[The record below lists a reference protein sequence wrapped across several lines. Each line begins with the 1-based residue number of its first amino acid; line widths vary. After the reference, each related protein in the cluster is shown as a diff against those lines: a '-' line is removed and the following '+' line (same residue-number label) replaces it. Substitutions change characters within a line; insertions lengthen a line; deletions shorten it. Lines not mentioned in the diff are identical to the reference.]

1 MLTIGNEEFRNLEE
15 QVEKNKSDI
24 LYMLEEEGVLN
35 QFGIK
40 VVGQATTSD
49 ELPIPS
55 SYTGDFGDAYAIG
68 ATSPYTLYIYTRANG
83 THPNNYWFNIGQFP
97 LQGPKGADGATGARG
112 PEGPEGKQGPQG
124 PQGKQGPQGIQGP
137 TGPQGPQGVQGN
149 PGPKGDPGRSFQ
161 VVGILDSASALPT
174 PTEETRN
181 QAYLVPDATEPGTYD
196 LYVITGTT
204 SLVWENAGHIETVQG
219 PAGPAGAQG
228 PQGAQGPAGPAGPQ
242 GPAGTTDYAQLLN
255 IPIIPQDLSVESFV
269 PTAGVTYYNTA
280 AEQFNSTYGF
290 VEPGLLY
297 TAGTDPFSSIVS
309 YEPLANK
316 LRADTRTRL
325 VASQWKTI
333 SFQGKLFELNK
344 DEVNHQIYP
353 AEEFVYSM
361 GGCFQPL
368 LDQAKFPISKF
379 KCENNAPSTDIMGA
393 DEKGTYRELHFNIT
407 QDSAIVR
414 VEKIRIYRDST
425 YIARE
430 GTIAN
435 VQEPS
440 IYFDPEG
447 TVYRYRM
454 TLNAKQ
460 YIYTDYFVIRAVSLN
475 DAYEVGI
482 YPYADGNSWGEH
494 PTSYDV
500 DFYSFTLPTADIY
513 IERKVGDSSKY
524 STATVYRNDR
534 KIPVKSQ
541 PEKLLPEPALDVTNW
556 NSLKLSVGTPT
567 VTYDTTDGITV
578 HSNSSVEL
586 KTPTGTSKSLNSE
599 FKVPIVAGDGITIA
613 PNAAGDKVEISSASS
628 VSLPIDV
635 PYDESQ
641 DIVVLDQDN
650 EPFAGRAPVLTV
662 TSQWRRINVGQRYS
676 LIHGSSYYVINSYEP
691 AYANRNYLSS
701 AQPFQFISANFS
713 GGGYDFKISR
723 CPLLRCDD
731 KTRLYCFKYTH
742 FDSNGSPID
751 VYFQTDDHGVPQNNA
766 TIVPYSN
773 PTPVSTSFTLKDF
786 QVYTCNDRA
795 Q

>member
-15 QVEKNKSDI
+15 QVEKNKNDI
-24 LYMLEEEGVLN
+24 LYMLEEEGALN

-40 VVGQATTSD
+40 VVGQVTTSD

-97 LQGPKGADGATGARG
+97 MPGPAGSNGATGPRG
-112 PEGPEGKQGPQG
+112 PEGP
-124 PQGKQGPQGIQGP
+124 QGPQGIQGP
-137 TGPQGPQGVQGN
+137 QGKQGAQGIQGPVGPRGPQGVQGD

-181 QAYLVPDATEPGTYD
+181 QAYLVPDTTEPGTYD
-196 LYVITGTT
+196 LYVITGTDN
-204 SLVWENAGHIETVQG
+204 LVWENAGHIETVQG

-228 PQGAQGPAGPAGPQ
+228 PQGPQGPAGPAGAT

-280 AEQFNSTYGF
+280 EEQFNSTYGF

-297 TAGTDPFSSIVS
+297 TAGTDPFSSVVS

-316 LRADTRTRL
+316 LRADTRIIMVPSRW
-325 VASQWKTI
+325 QTI
-333 SFQGKLFELNK
+333 SYQGKLFELNK

-379 KCENNAPSTDIMGA
+379 KCQGNAPSTDIMGA

-407 QDSAIVR
+407 EDSTIVR

-430 GTIAN
+430 GNIAD
-435 VQEPS
+435 VMEPS

-475 DAYEVGI
+475 DAYEAGI
-482 YPYADGNSWGEH
+482 YPYADGDSWGEH

-500 DFYSFTLPTADIY
+500 DFYSFTLPTEDIY

-524 STATVYRNDR
+524 SNTTVYRNDR

-578 HSNSSVEL
+578 YSNSSVEL

-613 PNAAGDKVEISSASS
+613 PNAAGDKVEVKS
-628 VSLPIDV
+628 V
-635 PYDESQ
+635 
-641 DIVVLDQDN
+641 
-650 EPFAGRAPVLTV
+650 APLTV
-662 TSQWRRINVGQRYS
+662 ELPLEG
-676 LIHGSSYYVINSYEP
+676 E
-691 AYANRNYLSS
+691 
-701 AQPFQFISANFS
+701 
-713 GGGYDFKISR
+713 SR
-723 CPLLRCDD
+723 SVVASNDSP
-731 KTRLYCFKYTH
+731 KTRLIDISKVGGNYRFA
-742 FDSNGSPID
+742 FNLPIYAAGGLLIKNSYSTQTVINEINVVTALPSTPND
-751 VYFQTDDHGVPQNNA
+751 NTIYFVTEA
-766 TIVPYSN
+766 
-773 PTPVSTSFTLKDF
+773 
-786 QVYTCNDRA
+786 
-795 Q
+795 

>member
-24 LYMLEEEGVLN
+24 LYMLEEEGALN

-40 VVGQATTSD
+40 VVGQVTTSD

-97 LQGPKGADGATGARG
+97 MPGPAGSNGATGPRG
-112 PEGPEGKQGPQG
+112 PEGP
-124 PQGKQGPQGIQGP
+124 QGPQGIQGP
-137 TGPQGPQGVQGN
+137 QGKQGAQGIQGPVGPRGPQGVQGD

-181 QAYLVPDATEPGTYD
+181 QAYLVPDTTEPGTYD
-196 LYVITGTT
+196 LYVITGTDN
-204 SLVWENAGHIETVQG
+204 LVWENAGHIETVQG
-219 PAGPAGAQG
+219 PKGDPGAQG
-228 PQGAQGPAGPAGPQ
+228 PQGPQGPAGPAGAT

-280 AEQFNSTYGF
+280 EEQFNSTYGF

-297 TAGTDPFSSIVS
+297 TAGTDPFGSIVS

-316 LRADTRTRL
+316 LRADTRIIM
-325 VASQWKTI
+325 VASRWQTI

-379 KCENNAPSTDIMGA
+379 KCQNNAPSTDIMGA

-407 QDSAIVR
+407 EDSTIVR

-430 GTIAN
+430 GNIAD
-435 VQEPS
+435 VMEPS

-475 DAYEVGI
+475 DAYEFGI
-482 YPYADGNSWGEH
+482 YPYADGDSWGEH

-500 DFYSFTLPTADIY
+500 DFYSFTLPTEDIY

-524 STATVYRNDR
+524 SNTTVYRNDR

-578 HSNSSVEL
+578 YSNSSVEL

-599 FKVPIVAGDGITIA
+599 FKVPIVAGDGISIA
-613 PNAAGDKVEISSASS
+613 PNAAGDKVEVKS
-628 VSLPIDV
+628 V
-635 PYDESQ
+635 
-641 DIVVLDQDN
+641 
-650 EPFAGRAPVLTV
+650 APLTV
-662 TSQWRRINVGQRYS
+662 ELPLEG
-676 LIHGSSYYVINSYEP
+676 E
-691 AYANRNYLSS
+691 
-701 AQPFQFISANFS
+701 
-713 GGGYDFKISR
+713 SR
-723 CPLLRCDD
+723 SVVASNDSP
-731 KTRLYCFKYTH
+731 KTRLIDISKVGGDYRFA
-742 FDSNGSPID
+742 FNLPIYAAGGLLIKNSYSTQTVINEINVVTALPSTPND
-751 VYFQTDDHGVPQNNA
+751 NTIYFVTEA
-766 TIVPYSN
+766 
-773 PTPVSTSFTLKDF
+773 
-786 QVYTCNDRA
+786 
-795 Q
+795 